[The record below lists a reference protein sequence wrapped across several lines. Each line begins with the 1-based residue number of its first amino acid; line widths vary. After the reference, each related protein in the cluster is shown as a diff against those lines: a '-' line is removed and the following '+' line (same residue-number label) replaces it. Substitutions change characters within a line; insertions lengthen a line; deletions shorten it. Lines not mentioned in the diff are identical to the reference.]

1 MPEKRFNYE
10 LSDMCVI
17 AILAGGDS
25 YGYQINQELLAIMEM
40 SESSLYPI
48 LKKFERQGI
57 VEGYNR
63 EQAGRLRRYYRL
75 TSQGRLTLEDAKL
88 KWAELREWLDMKL
101 EKGEAKNDEQD

>member
-1 MPEKRFNYE
+1 MDDTRFNFE

-25 YGYQINQELLAIMEM
+25 YGYQINQELLGVMEM

-57 VEGYNR
+57 VEGYSQ

-75 TSQGRLTLEDAKL
+75 TPQGSVTLEDAKV
-88 KWAELREWLDMKL
+88 KWAALRQWLDMKF
-101 EKGEAKNDEQD
+101 ENVGADNNEQG

>member
-1 MPEKRFNYE
+1 LSEDRFNFE

-25 YGYQINQELLAIMEM
+25 YGYQINQELLEVLEM

-57 VEGYNR
+57 VEGYSR
-63 EQAGRLRRYYRL
+63 EQGGRLRRYYKL
-75 TSQGRLTLEDAKL
+75 TAEGSKTLENAKVQ
-88 KWAELREWLDMKL
+88 WVALRQWLDTKL
-101 EKGEAKNDEQD
+101 VNGGAENNEQS